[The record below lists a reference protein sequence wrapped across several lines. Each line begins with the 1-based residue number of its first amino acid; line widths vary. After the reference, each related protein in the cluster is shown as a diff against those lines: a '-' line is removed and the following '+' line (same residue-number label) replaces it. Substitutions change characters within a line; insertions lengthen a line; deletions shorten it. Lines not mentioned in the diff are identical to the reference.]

1 VFAFGRFSILV
12 GKPLNH
18 TGRKL
23 NEFCRILVNGPNDL
37 PGASYGLESGIIF
50 NRQPGT
56 HFRSRFLNTVV
67 WQDRVFVDFVF

>member
-1 VFAFGRFSILV
+1 M
-12 GKPLNH
+12 
-18 TGRKL
+18 
-23 NEFCRILVNGPNDL
+23 NEFCRFVVNGPNDL

-56 HFRSRFLNTVV
+56 HFRSRFFDTVV

>member
-1 VFAFGRFSILV
+1 LADSAFYWESRLTTPV
-12 GKPLNH
+12 V
-18 TGRKL
+18 KL
-23 NEFCRILVNGPNDL
+23 NEFCRFVVNGPNDL

-56 HFRSRFLNTVV
+56 HFRSRFFNTVV